1 MLHMLYILKAQK
13 KKKIWNLYF
22 HTNLSD
28 VGFSVHG
35 IFQARRLEWVAIF
48 YSMGSAWPRDQPQIS
63 CISCTGRQILYHR
76 ATWEALEDQY
86 LSLDNK

>member
-1 MLHMLYILKAQK
+1 MLHMLYILNAQK
-13 KKKIWNLYF
+13 KICNLYF
-22 HTNLSD
+22 HINLSD

-35 IFQARRLEWVAIF
+35 IFQARILEWVAIF